1 MIMFNFRNLTEG
13 NQKAMIRI
21 ALADDHAVV
30 RTGLQLIFD
39 ETADLEVVAECRN
52 GNELVKIIREKD
64 FDVVIL
70 DVSMP
75 GRDAID
81 VLKDVR
87 RIRSDIPVIIFTMNA
102 EESYAL
108 RFFRNG
114 ASAFINKESEPGIL
128 IEAIRTVHAGKK
140 YFTRSQM
147 EMMSDWMSE
156 KQTNQTLLH
165 EYLTD
170 REFQVLCLIANGES
184 SSTMAR
190 KLNVSKNTVSN
201 HRNNILKKLKLKN
214 NSELTRYAL
223 THGIIN

>member
-1 MIMFNFRNLTEG
+1 
-13 NQKAMIRI
+13 MIRI

-39 ETADLEVVAECRN
+39 ETTDLEVIAECKN
-52 GNELVKIIREKD
+52 GNELIKIVREMV
-64 FDVVIL
+64 FDVALL

-75 GRDAID
+75 GRDAMD
-81 VLKDVR
+81 VLKDVKKFR
-87 RIRSDIPVIIFTMNA
+87 PDLPVIIFTMNS

-114 ASAFINKESEPGIL
+114 ASAFINKESEPAIL
-128 IEAIRTVHAGKK
+128 IDAIRTVYRGKK
-140 YFTRSQM
+140 YFTNSQM
-147 EMMSDWMSE
+147 EMMSEWMSD
-156 KQTNQTLLH
+156 NQRNQNSLH

-170 REFQVLCLIANGES
+170 REFQVVCLLANGES
-184 SSTMAR
+184 STSIAK
-190 KLNVSKNTVSN
+190 KLNVSKNTISN

-223 THGIIN
+223 THGIID

>member
-1 MIMFNFRNLTEG
+1 
-13 NQKAMIRI
+13 MIRI

-39 ETADLEVVAECRN
+39 ETTDLEVAAECRN
-52 GNELVKIIREKD
+52 GNELLKIIREQP
-64 FDVVIL
+64 L
-70 DVSMP
+70 DVIVLDISMP

-81 VLKDVR
+81 VLKD
-87 RIRSDIPVIIFTMNA
+87 IKNINANLPVIIFTMNP

-114 ASAFINKESEPGIL
+114 ASAYINKESEPTVL
-128 IEAIRTVHAGKK
+128 IEAIRTVHTGKK
-140 YFTRSQM
+140 YFTTSQM
-147 EMMSDWMSE
+147 EMMSEWMSD
-156 KQTNQTLLH
+156 NQQQRLTPH
-165 EYLTD
+165 EVLTD
-170 REFQVLCLIANGES
+170 REFQVLCLIANGEAI
-184 SSTMAR
+184 STIAD